1 MTATAVDE
9 PPPSTPETPD
19 ALASAITPLLDRIA
33 SRVIESLANRFAEL
47 DRGRASDHAIIVAAI
62 DGLDKKNAA
71 RHKLVVN
78 RLGKLER
85 EMRTL
90 DARVTALETTRI
102 VLRGITSTVARK
114 AAKQKKRRR
123 RAAKRR

>member
-1 MTATAVDE
+1 MSIDAPE
-9 PPPSTPETPD
+9 PPPSSPETPD
-19 ALASAITPLLDRIA
+19 ALASAMTPLLDRIA
-33 SRVIESLANRFAEL
+33 QRVIGALEARFLEL
-47 DRGRASDHAIIVAAI
+47 DAARARDARSIAEGFEA
-62 DGLDKKNAA
+62 LDKKNAA

-114 AAKQKKRRR
+114 AAKQRKRRR